1 MFDLITAWISL
12 CKPCYTNWNLTLVRL
27 ITVIFITSKNRS
39 NNRRDWPN
47 GSGQQTLYE
56 KLKKKVLYGLFPE
69 FKWWIDSPYY
79 SRLYTITCNIL
90 YKAIFFFRLNSQYT
104 FKANQCKC
112 RNLLMALPKYIFT
125 GLQFYLYRT
134 RNTFMYIISPILRH
148 SRGQLLKSG

>member
-1 MFDLITAWISL
+1 M
-12 CKPCYTNWNLTLVRL
+12 KPN
-27 ITVIFITSKNRS
+27 TSTIDYSHIHHLKKQILHKSPCTQRRWVNES
-39 NNRRDWPN
+39 NNRRNWPN

-56 KLKKKVLYGLFPE
+56 KLKKKVSYGLFPE

-148 SRGQLLKSG
+148 SRGQLLKSR